1 MEFERITEM
10 ANYIRTY
17 TNAIHTLSTTMQ
29 QVTQDL
35 YSIQVSPPD
44 DIIVQVKSNVQPAEL
59 DILLYDIYVC
69 LIFFLFLDF

>member
-1 MEFERITEM
+1 M